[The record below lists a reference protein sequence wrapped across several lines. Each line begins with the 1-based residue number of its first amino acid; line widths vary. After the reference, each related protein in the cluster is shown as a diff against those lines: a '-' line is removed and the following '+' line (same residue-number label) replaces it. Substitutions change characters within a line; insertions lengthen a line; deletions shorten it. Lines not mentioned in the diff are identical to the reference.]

1 MKYLANN
8 DGRTA
13 SFEKAIAVASEGGL
27 RSTASTLD
35 VEQGYI
41 TIQLQGDCYGIL
53 FQANSCFIIQE
64 EG

>member
-13 SFEKAIAVASEGGL
+13 SFEKAIASDGGL

-41 TIQLQGDCYGIL
+41 TIQLQGDCYGMWL